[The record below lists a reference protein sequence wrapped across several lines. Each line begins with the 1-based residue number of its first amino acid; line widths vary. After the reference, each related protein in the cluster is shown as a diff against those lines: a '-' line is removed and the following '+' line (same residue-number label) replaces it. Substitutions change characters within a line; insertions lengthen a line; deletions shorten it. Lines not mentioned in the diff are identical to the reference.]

1 MESYSVKAVLSVTDK
16 NFTQKMEQASGFM
29 DDLEVKGKRASSGIM
44 DIAKGVGAFKALS
57 IAGNTLKASLDGA
70 INRFD
75 TMNRFPRVMQQIG
88 FTANES
94 NASINKLSDGIQGL
108 PTTLDGI
115 VASTQ
120 NIAVLT
126 KDLDKATATSIALN
140 DAFLASGS
148 ASEAAERGLTQ
159 YVQMLSKGEVDLE
172 SWRTLQ
178 ETMGPALYEVAEAF
192 GFAGTAAQSDLYA
205 ALKEG
210 EITFDQFN
218 DKLIELDGGVNG
230 FAERARTASGGIR
243 TSFENIGTAVVRGV
257 ESVIRTVD
265 NSLTSADL
273 PGFQEML
280 DGTKEKVN
288 AFFNEASGGAEKMVG
303 VVAPAV
309 RMVRDN
315 LDILVPVLGT
325 AASGFVT
332 YKAAMDIGERVSR
345 FQKSMADAV
354 DTIQA
359 MKNASELAARATK
372 LQEAATVAA
381 ELAETRGTAARKTS
395 LEAIRAQAAAKE
407 LAVKA
412 SKAQAKADKLAEAA
426 SKAKSGTDKAVA
438 KAESMKAA
446 AAAASAKAETLSVA
460 ASEASARADKK
471 AAAASEAKALADKAE
486 TMATNASTAAE
497 TVNTAA
503 ETAGAKAAAVSSTA
517 IAAKT
522 ALLGVLSGKLGV
534 VAAAQM
540 VWNTAMA
547 ANPIGATIVTM
558 TALVTVLV
566 GVSKAV
572 AKFTDSMGDAVKAKD
587 EAVKSSKEL
596 IDSLESSS
604 KAYEANV
611 SDIDANVKVNK
622 ELASSIASLSAK
634 EGKSAEDKAKL
645 KASVETLNASMEGLN
660 LQYDEET
667 DALSV
672 STDALM
678 KKVEAYEAEA
688 KAQAA
693 QERYLEVKKE
703 QIKVDEEHAALMEKM
718 NGFEKEWQALN
729 NITPKAVGEHN
740 KAMKEMEE
748 QLVSLDSTKK
758 ELAESE
764 SYLKGVMVESQQA
777 QAEAVSSG
785 VAAQITSLEQLD
797 DETRAVVEGLND
809 TWSSYAEQAT
819 NMFDVLSDKSE
830 ISVSKMTQNLQE
842 NQRIISQWADN
853 IKILAER
860 GIDQGLLEQL
870 RSAGPESAGY
880 VNAMVQASDAE
891 LQQLSEAFA
900 NGGTTATNA
909 LKTAFDTS
917 GIPESVMGLVTTM
930 EESLNSQMAAVD
942 WAGIGMNVDR
952 SLADSMSGNSGFV
965 KDAGAEVGTA
975 AEEGTKGELGIGS
988 PSRVFQGYGLDT
1000 VQGFINGVNE
1010 QSGAL
1015 NATMQAVMSA
1025 AGNAAKAAM
1034 DQAVVEMGSKSGI
1047 AFHGITAAAQSSM
1060 SSTARAVASGMM
1072 ASSRTVS
1079 TGTSSM
1085 QRATKAGMSTMSAT
1099 VKTGMA
1105 GVTEHGTSGMNRFTK
1120 AVDSGMNQSREKVA
1134 RGISG
1139 MVSLVSAMQPQF
1151 YSSGY
1156 HASMGLANGINAGA
1170 GAAIAAANRVANQVS
1185 ATMRSALQ
1193 VHSPSRVTKKIG
1205 GYTTEGFVEGLLED
1219 IREVRDA
1226 ALRIGKAALP
1236 VNGAVDRISYAG
1248 GYGTGAGA
1256 DFAEGYGATYTIIVP
1271 LNVEGREIARATAA
1285 YTKEELDSME
1295 FFENYRKGYR

>member
-16 NFTQKMEQASGFM
+16 NFTQKMEQASSIM

-94 NASINKLSDGIQGL
+94 NVSINKLSDGIQGL

-140 DAFLASGS
+140 DAFL

-381 ELAETRGTAARKTS
+381 ELAETRGTAARKAS

-426 SKAKSGTDKAVA
+426 SKAKSGTDKAVV
-438 KAESMKAA
+438 KAESMK
-446 AAAASAKAETLSVA
+446 AAAASAKAETLSMA
-460 ASEASARADKK
+460 ATEASARADKK
-471 AAAASEAKALADKAE
+471 AMIASEAKALADKAE
-486 TMATNASTAAE
+486 TMATNASTTAE

-729 NITPKAVGEHN
+729 NSSPKAIGEHN

-748 QLVSLDSTKK
+748 QLVSLDSRKK

-785 VAAQITSLEQLD
+785 VAVQITSLEQLD

-1060 SSTARAVASGMM
+1060 SSTARAVASGMT

-1193 VHSPSRVTKKIG
+1193 VNSPSRVTKKIG

-1236 VNGAVDRISYAG
+1236 VNGAVDRVSYAG

-1256 DFAEGYGATYTIIVP
+1256 DFVEGYGATYTIIVP

>member
-16 NFTQKMEQASGFM
+16 NFTQKMEQASGIM

-94 NASINKLSDGIQGL
+94 NVSINKLSDGIQGL

-280 DGTKEKVN
+280 DGMKEKVN
-288 AFFNEASGGAEKMVG
+288 AFFNEASGGAEKLVG

-381 ELAETRGTAARKTS
+381 ELAETRGTAARKAS

-438 KAESMKAA
+438 KAESMK

-729 NITPKAVGEHN
+729 NSSPKAIGEHN

-748 QLVSLDSTKK
+748 QLVSLDSRKK

-785 VAAQITSLEQLD
+785 VAVQITSLEQLD

-1060 SSTARAVASGMM
+1060 SSTARAVASGMT

-1085 QRATKAGMSTMSAT
+1085 QRAMKAGMSTMSAT

-1105 GVTEHGTSGMNRFTK
+1105 GVTDHGTSGMRRFTK
-1120 AVDSGMNQSREKVA
+1120 AVETGMNQSRANVS
-1134 RGISG
+1134 RGTSG
-1139 MVSLVSAMQPQF
+1139 MVSEVSAMQPRF

-1236 VNGAVDRISYAG
+1236 VNGAVDRVSYAG
-1248 GYGTGAGA
+1248 GYASGGMYDLQCGAA
-1256 DFAEGYGATYTIIVP
+1256 YTFVIP
-1271 LNVEGREIARATAA
+1271 LKVEGREIARATAV
-1285 YTKEELDSME
+1285 YTKEELDDME